1 LRGLGPP
8 IEEDERDAVGR
19 RRWTNNRRRRE
30 TQTGERD
37 VQSIG
42 GGEEHIQ

>member
-1 LRGLGPP
+1 MRGLGPP
-8 IEEDERDAVGR
+8 IEEDERDALGR
-19 RRWTNNRRRRE
+19 RRWTNNRRRE
-30 TQTGERD
+30 TQTGEGD